1 MFAALDP
8 EQLGKGFVAWVG
20 PIAKL
25 TAGEVVAIDGN
36 ALCGSASRAR
46 RPLCTWFPPGQAD
59 DILAVK
65 DNQGSLLDG
74 IKDPFQ
80 MLAADA
86 VEEEIDCGHGRV
98 ESRRCSVIA
107 DLSLVEKAAEW
118 ACLQGLVR
126 VEAERY
132 HKATGKIERET
143 RFYITSL
150 KPDAERLNRAIRQR
164 WSIENNLHWVLDV
177 GFGEDLSRKRAG
189 HSAQNFSTLNR
200 IALNIL
206 KHDKS
211 SKRESKKTAQ
221 RRMEPPIPPQTTGI

>member
-1 MFAALDP
+1 VFAALDP

-65 DNQGSLLDG
+65 DNQGSLPDG

-177 GFGEDLSRKRAG
+177 GFGEDLNRNRAG
-189 HSAQNFSTLNR
+189 HSAQSFFTLNR